1 MKTIFSE
8 CIVDLP
14 KALWVYANIE
24 GMIEFAQD
32 GIVSKTVLKAPDKEV
47 SLFCMSTGQM
57 LSSHTSSY
65 PAIIHVLRGK
75 GEITL
80 AKKKYEASTNAWFY
94 MPANLPHALLS
105 TGNLV
110 FLLTLFK
117 GTE

>member
-1 MKTIFSE
+1 
-8 CIVDLP
+8 
-14 KALWVYANIE
+14 
-24 GMIEFAQD
+24 MIEFAKD
-32 GIVSKTVLKAPDKEV
+32 GIVSKTVLKAPDKEI

-65 PAIIHVLRGK
+65 PAVIHVLRGR

-80 AKKKYEASTNAWFY
+80 AKEKYDAKINDWFY

-105 TGNLV
+105 TENLV

-117 GTE
+117 GTV

>member
-105 TGNLV
+105 TDNLV

>member
-105 TGNLV
+105 IDNLV

>member
-1 MKTIFSE
+1 
-8 CIVDLP
+8 LP
-14 KALWVYANIE
+14 KPTLQGVYADIE
-24 GMIEFAQD
+24 SVIEFAQD
-32 GIVSKTVLKAPDKEV
+32 GIVSKTVLKASDKEI

-80 AKKKYEASTNAWFY
+80 AKKKYEAKINDWFY

-105 TGNLV
+105 TDNLV

-117 GTE
+117 GTV

>member
-1 MKTIFSE
+1 
-8 CIVDLP
+8 LP
-14 KALWVYANIE
+14 KSKAQRVYANLE
-24 GMIEFAQD
+24 NMIEFATD

-65 PAIIHVLRGK
+65 PAIIHVLHGK
-75 GEITL
+75 GEITI
-80 AKKKYEASTNAWFY
+80 AKKKYEATTNAWFY

-105 TGNLV
+105 TDNLV

-117 GTE
+117 GAG

>member
-1 MKTIFSE
+1 M
-8 CIVDLP
+8 P

-105 TGNLV
+105 TDNLV